1 MQFMLWNAENHVY
14 RKKYNHFR
22 LFATQVIKSLQMIEV
37 KMVGYLS
44 YVQRPGRSRERDKR
58 KKEGRPWITGRNVSV
73 QYGVAVVE
81 LIVNT
86 EE

>member
-1 MQFMLWNAENHVY
+1 M
-14 RKKYNHFR
+14 
-22 LFATQVIKSLQMIEV
+22 IKV
-37 KMVGYLS
+37 KIVGYLS
-44 YVQRPGRSRERDKR
+44 YVQRPGRSRERYKR

-81 LIVNT
+81 LIVNA